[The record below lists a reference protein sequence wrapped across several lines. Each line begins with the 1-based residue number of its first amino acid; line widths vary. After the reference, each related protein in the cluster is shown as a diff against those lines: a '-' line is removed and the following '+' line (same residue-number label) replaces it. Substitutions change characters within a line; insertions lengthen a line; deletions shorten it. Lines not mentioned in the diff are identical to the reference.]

1 MINDDAAEID
11 LVLRHH
17 LHRMLAGGVA
27 WVDIED
33 SHRNPPR
40 TWVEWVEHWSRTGDD
55 YVARA
60 EAALETG
67 HELTAGSHLM
77 SAAVQYHYAQY
88 MMYVPEEIKTAAADK
103 RAAAFRR
110 AAPHLRPVRT
120 PLELQFKGHALPAF
134 IRLPEVASPPYACV
148 IIIPGLEASKEEMAG
163 WEPFFLDR
171 GMATVVVDGPGQGE
185 LTWMELDPP
194 EYVAAIRGLVDH
206 LQEHESVDPERIA
219 VAGPSLGGLLTSM
232 CAASDDRLAAAAE
245 VGGTF
250 DTVSRWDRANVL
262 SKRGHQHKTKSVSFE
277 ETREKIA
284 TWTMQ
289 PLAGSIKMPFLIVHG
304 GDDHVVPIDQSE
316 MYRDAVPHADM
327 VVVPG
332 GNHVCNNMFHI
343 MRPLIADWLADR
355 MRVEA

>member
-1 MINDDAAEID
+1 MSDDTAEID
-11 LVLRHH
+11 LVLKHH

-27 WVDIED
+27 WVDIEEP
-33 SHRNPPR
+33 HRNPPR
-40 TWVEWVEHWSRTGDD
+40 SWVDWVERWSSVGDQ

-60 EAALETG
+60 DQALERG
-67 HELTAGSHLM
+67 HELTAGAHLM

-88 MMYVPEEIKTAAADK
+88 MMYEPEEVKIEAADK
-103 RAAAFRR
+103 RAEAFRR
-110 AAPHLRPVRT
+110 AAPYLSPPRAQ
-120 PLELQFKGHALPAF
+120 LDAEFKGQVLPAF
-134 IRLPEVASPPYACV
+134 IRLPEVAEPPYACV

-194 EYVAAIRGLVDH
+194 EYVAAIRGLVDD
-206 LQEHESVDPERIA
+206 LQDHDAVDADRIA
-219 VAGPSLGGLLTSM
+219 VAGPSLGGLLTAM
-232 CAASDDRLAAAAE
+232 CAASDDRFAAAAE

-250 DTVSRWDRANVL
+250 DTVSRWARANVL
-262 SKRGHQHKTKSVSFE
+262 SKKGHQHKTKSQDFE
-277 ETREKIA
+277 ETRQKITA
-284 TWTMQ
+284 WTMQ
-289 PLAGSIKMPFLIVHG
+289 PLAHNISMPFLIVHG
-304 GDDHVVPIDQSE
+304 GDDRVVPIDQSE

-343 MRPLIADWLADR
+343 MRPLIGDWLADR
-355 MRVEA
+355 MGVKV